1 MERKFNLLA
10 PFQCK
15 RSLVCITNCGHYDV
29 ALLTKDMQLM
39 NVLILQKLKI
49 ETYKKAFCIWRY
61 KIIPCGLVLKC
72 RV

>member
-1 MERKFNLLA
+1 MQKKF
-10 PFQCK
+10 
-15 RSLVCITNCGHYDV
+15 SVYYDISGHYV

-39 NVLILQKLKI
+39 NVLILQKLRI
-49 ETYKKAFCIWRY
+49 ETRKKAFCIWRY